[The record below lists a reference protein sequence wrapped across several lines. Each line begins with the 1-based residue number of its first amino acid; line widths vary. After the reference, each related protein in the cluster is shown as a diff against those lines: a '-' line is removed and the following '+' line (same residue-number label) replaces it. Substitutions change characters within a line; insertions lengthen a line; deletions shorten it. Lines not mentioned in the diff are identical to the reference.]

1 MTCLYVDHLETF
13 RFQNIL
19 VRETKQ
25 RYDEHTAVSNEA

>member
-13 RFQNIL
+13 RFLNTL

-25 RYDEHTAVSNEA
+25 RYDERTTGSNEA